1 MALLKWVDIA
11 IRHAQ
16 SRNLNLTTPYLGKQK
31 IVLHVCFASN
41 NDKTLETIVEQ
52 MYLLFLQMVQFF
64 MKVKK
69 TNISGEFLLTSV
81 PKYIAC

>member
-31 IVLHVCFASN
+31 IGLHVCFASN
-41 NDKTLETIVEQ
+41 NDKTLETIVE
-52 MYLLFLQMVQFF
+52 
-64 MKVKK
+64 
-69 TNISGEFLLTSV
+69 
-81 PKYIAC
+81 